1 MSNYHHTPEPQ
12 THDEEDAAAAPFD
25 KPAPRFAMFDI
36 GDDGWTDDLNYSTE
50 YYASHGLA
58 GLVGSGAS
66 FVQRLEEEEE
76 PEDLGDEEL
85 NQVTKNMIA
94 LFDSVYDPDLLDPL
108 SYING
113 SIRTMIDTSSAS
125 EELKNRIDGKTEITV
140 TYRHSPSATSG
151 VIDAGAFLGPREETV
166 FTLEEI
172 VSDSYR
178 RRIADF
184 MQVQVEWPED
194 FPQSLIDTLESANL
208 QHSYQVDVERRLN
221 TPNARFILQLQAKT
235 EVQDRLNHYAQTP
248 DIPEA
253 HSQLIEAYGRGEATL
268 QAVEFR
274 TRLSRTSVAQT
285 LYLNH
290 PDDTSADG
298 LLIFL
303 DAVEEDAVFALPMEN
318 RRRVIESSVRL
329 ARLIIG
335 RLPLY
340 DQIIQGGKKLRYL
353 TSLIGPYPSYF
364 PPLHFYDVQDTFE
377 TLHTF
382 RVKRMLSDIDTLV
395 STDDERLT
403 DKLLEI
409 GASIFQGLSIVA
421 TLPVGGGL
429 GVRLLVSFLL
439 GQTAAALEA
448 VRGASADIP
457 EEASEHYKAALFTA
471 IAELVGPLLGKMLGK
486 AVSAANK
493 SHITNKVFKY
503 MKRTRPLSGKPDLA
517 TGKIRPE
524 PLEVKRLKREVAQ
537 RLSQGADQAQALVDE
552 SSHLIN
558 KTVEGHDLVVYHGR
572 VFRGDMRPPEEIF
585 QKGFELRTP
594 AAEIQKDIHQVTGVR
609 GGFGGGHDAL
619 DIDGRGI
626 STSAFYKKD
635 GAGAYYY
642 GGHKGGYTYLIDARK
657 FDGYH
662 LYQNHENA
670 IRPNVAARIKHKPL
684 EINFAHDL
692 PATAV
697 LGAYDAT
704 GKFIGNQVAL
714 RAYAR
719 ELAIKE
725 IRRLAT
731 LALATGAKL
740 PFPENEPEEQ
750 EEQEEQEQEE

>member
-1 MSNYHHTPEPQ
+1 MSNYHQTPEPEA
-12 THDEEDAAAAPFD
+12 HDEEDAPAAPFD
-25 KPAPRFAMFDI
+25 TPAPRFAMFDV

-58 GLVGSGAS
+58 GLVESGAS
-66 FVQRLEEEEE
+66 FVQELEEEEE
-76 PEDLGDEEL
+76 PEGLGDEEL

-108 SYING
+108 RYINE
-113 SIRTMIDTSSAS
+113 SIRAMVDGSSAS
-125 EELKNRIDGKTEITV
+125 EALKNRIHAKMPITV
-140 TYRHSPSATSG
+140 SYRHKPPATHG
-151 VIDAGAFLGPREETV
+151 LIGAGDFLGPRENTR
-166 FTLEEI
+166 FTLDEV

-178 RRIADF
+178 RRVADF
-184 MQVQVEWPED
+184 RQVKIEWPED

-208 QHSYQVDVERRLN
+208 QYSYQVDVERRLN
-221 TPNARFILQLQAKT
+221 TPNARFILKLQLRT
-235 EVQDRLNHYAQTP
+235 EVQGRLDDYATRPDTP
-248 DIPEA
+248 QA
-253 HSQLIEAYGRGEATL
+253 HLDLIEAYKNGEASL
-268 QAVEFR
+268 QSVEFR
-274 TRLSRTSVAQT
+274 TLRKRYDVTQVVYLSM
-285 LYLNH
+285 
-290 PDDTSADG
+290 PEDPSADG

-303 DAVEEDAVFALPMEN
+303 DETVEDGIFALPSTD
-318 RRRVIESSVRL
+318 RRRVIESSARL
-329 ARLIIG
+329 ARLVKG
-335 RLPLY
+335 RLTLY
-340 DQIIQGGKKLRYL
+340 AQLEQSGSNLRYWI
-353 TSLIGPYPSYF
+353 SLNGPIPIRL
-364 PPLHFYDVQDTFE
+364 PPLTFKTVDDVFE
-377 TLHTF
+377 TLHTL
-382 RVKRMLSDIDTLV
+382 RVQRMLSDIDTLV
-395 STDDERLT
+395 STDAERLT
-403 DKLLEI
+403 DKLLEV
-409 GASIFQGLSIVA
+409 GSIILQGLSIVA
-421 TLPVGGGL
+421 TLPIAGGGVA
-429 GVRLLVSFLL
+429 VRLLVSFLL
-439 GQTAAALEA
+439 GQTAAALEV

-457 EEASEHYKAALFTA
+457 EEANEHYKAALFTA

-493 SHITNKVFKY
+493 SHVTNKVFKY
-503 MKRTRPLSGKPDLA
+503 MKRTRPLSGRPDLA

-537 RLSQGADQAQALVDE
+537 RLSHGADQAQALVDE

-725 IRRLAT
+725 IRRLTA

-740 PFPENEPEEQ
+740 PLPENEPEEA
-750 EEQEEQEQEE
+750 EEQEEQEQE